1 MQTNEEPASN
11 TSIVIRPTSADYAEQ
26 LENLMH
32 DSYGTTR
39 ENPEEVFT
47 AAMYRKHLDIFPE
60 GQFMALDTRTDRVVG
75 VTISLRMH
83 IDAKHRH
90 TERWWQSI
98 GNGWLTTHVPNG
110 EWMYGVESC
119 VHPDYRGAGVG
130 SKLMDA
136 RFNTL
141 RRLNLRGM
149 MAGSAIVNYY
159 QYADQLTVEDY
170 VRAVAAGTIFDTN
183 LTKQLHKGF
192 KAHYPIPNYVTD
204 PESLFYG
211 VLITWENPDYR
222 PERRA
227 TGDMR
232 ATGVYA
238 GL

>member
-1 MQTNEEPASN
+1 MRKNEDPAHQF
-11 TSIVIRPTSADYAEQ
+11 IVIRPTATEYAEQ
-26 LENLMH
+26 LEDLMH
-32 DSYGTTR
+32 AAYGTTR
-39 ENPEEVFT
+39 EAPIEVFT
-47 AAMYRKHLDIFPE
+47 AAMYRKHIEIFPE

-83 IDAKHRH
+83 FDPRHHH

-98 GNGWLTTHVPNG
+98 GDGWLTTHVPHG

-136 RFNTL
+136 RFSTL

-149 MAGSAIVNYY
+149 VAGSAIVNYY
-159 QYADQLTVEDY
+159 QYADQLSVEDY
-170 VRAVAAGTIFDTN
+170 VQEVAAGKIFDTN

-204 PESLFYG
+204 EESLFYG
-211 VLITWENPDYR
+211 VLITWENADYR
-222 PERRA
+222 PERRG
-227 TGDMR
+227 GDGRGM
-232 ATGVYA
+232 GLYA
-238 GL
+238 GF